1 MAELLAAMQKHLAG
15 QGSHAGHSQLPLAGM
30 PFTPSVGQKA
40 VHHHHQQQ
48 QQQQPPPP
56 PQQQQQQQQWQ
67 SNGTMA
73 SEQQQGQQQ
82 QQTHWQGSGPQA
94 MWPDPT
100 TASVLQHLLQQSRAP
115 RSWAPA
121 PRRTPTTYRL
131 RKLVTSCYMLY
142 LPVDVKL
149 RTFSVCQAMLYL
161 LSLFPLYADLE

>member
-48 QQQQPPPP
+48 QQQQQQQPPPP
-56 PQQQQQQQQWQ
+56 PPQQQQQWQ

-73 SEQQQGQQQ
+73 SEQQQAQQQ

-115 RSWAPA
+115 RSWPPPEVPPPPHLAEHPQL
-121 PRRTPTTYRL
+121 TG
-131 RKLVTSCYMLY
+131 
-142 LPVDVKL
+142 
-149 RTFSVCQAMLYL
+149 
-161 LSLFPLYADLE
+161 YAS

>member
-1 MAELLAAMQKHLAG
+1 MGLHAGESYGVRHGAAAGLNPKMAELLAAMQKHLAG

-56 PQQQQQQQQWQ
+56 PPQQQQQQWQ

-115 RSWAPA
+115 RSWPPPEVPPPHLAEHPQL
-121 PRRTPTTYRL
+121 TG
-131 RKLVTSCYMLY
+131 
-142 LPVDVKL
+142 
-149 RTFSVCQAMLYL
+149 
-161 LSLFPLYADLE
+161 YAS

>member
-48 QQQQPPPP
+48 QQQQQQQPPPP
-56 PQQQQQQQQWQ
+56 PPQQQQQWQ

-73 SEQQQGQQQ
+73 SEQQQAQQQ

-100 TASVLQHLLQQSRAP
+100 TASVLQHS
-115 RSWAPA
+115 

-161 LSLFPLYADLE
+161 LSLFPLYADPE